1 MHLYDIIKSTKDFLQ
16 IAYLTFHCYS
26 EQSTM
31 IEWLLERKEIVNIAR
46 IDVELVRFF
55 SLFFSEDKLV
65 FWIKYSWLLQL
76 LNFVYLMLTKTSLL
90 LLLHLSSFSFP
101 LLPTHTPNP
110 SHPSRLSLL
119 LWAPLFIFPTLS
131 LLSLK
136 LNMNNI
142 FVCNS
147 E

>member
-1 MHLYDIIKSTKDFLQ
+1 MHLYDIIKSIKDFLQ

-31 IEWLLERKEIVNIAR
+31 IEWLLERKEIMNIAR

-110 SHPSRLSLL
+110 SHPPRLSLL